1 MYRYAP
7 NEFRFF
13 SGRRTHG
20 ELVVVLVPNF
30 ILANACC
37 EKLRELAVVNVQ
49 NPVVHP
55 ACVSQRRRGRICA
68 DKEPGTHILPIER
81 PRWLSRARECGK
93 GREKIQVRQQSIRDA
108 RNDPP
113 RPPQKTEHAVTAFP
127 CGKFAPSVRAVGS
140 RTKGL
145 KEPRVLAVVGRRD
158 DERVVGEIQ
167 AVERV
172 QNLRERLCPRETCR
186 RAYPKE
192 TNATVQGKVTILR
205 SRGEGRRPS
214 FRRPQPSCRGSPQR
228 EFCDRSNRSV
238 VFATAAPGAR
248 GRAVG

>member
-93 GREKIQVRQQSIRDA
+93 GREKIQVRQQSIRDT

-127 CGKFAPSVRAVGS
+127 CRKFAPSVRAVGS

-186 RAYPKE
+186 RAYVPKRRMRRF
-192 TNATVQGKVTILR
+192 KVK
-205 SRGEGRRPS
+205 SR
-214 FRRPQPSCRGSPQR
+214 
-228 EFCDRSNRSV
+228 FCVHAVRDAAHHFVDFSHRVEVARKGN
-238 VFATAAPGAR
+238 FAI
-248 GRAVG
+248 V